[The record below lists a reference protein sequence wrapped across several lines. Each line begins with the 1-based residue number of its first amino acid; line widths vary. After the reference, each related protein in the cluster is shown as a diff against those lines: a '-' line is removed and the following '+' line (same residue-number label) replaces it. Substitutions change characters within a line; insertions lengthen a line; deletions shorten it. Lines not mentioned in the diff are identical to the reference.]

1 MTVADYYPKKD
12 RIDFLDDKGM
22 PCGGIYGD
30 RAHIKA
36 AALIMS
42 NNAIVRIC
50 GINSKMNTKWKTK
63 LEWASH
69 NRKTKSLNLKS

>member
-42 NNAIVRIC
+42 NNAIVRVC
-50 GINSKMNTKWKTK
+50 GINSKI
-63 LEWASH
+63 
-69 NRKTKSLNLKS
+69 NRRQNAEYRMQKAKSGIPESLNL